1 MEKIIG
7 WLIFFLGL
15 GLILYSLYYS
25 FLIFM
30 NFKNPPDF
38 FGSVYNNNV
47 ISEKEIPTT
56 TQKTN
61 KNIQEVKDLKEDF
74 NKNIQQVFEENI
86 QNTIKNEFAK
96 IIPENAI
103 KKVFNLFVFS
113 IFIYILITGGSKIA
127 FLGIQLIKK

>member
-1 MEKIIG
+1 
-7 WLIFFLGL
+7 
-15 GLILYSLYYS
+15 
-25 FLIFM
+25 M

-96 IIPENAI
+96 LIPENAI

-113 IFIYILITGGSKIA
+113 IFIYIVITGGSKIA